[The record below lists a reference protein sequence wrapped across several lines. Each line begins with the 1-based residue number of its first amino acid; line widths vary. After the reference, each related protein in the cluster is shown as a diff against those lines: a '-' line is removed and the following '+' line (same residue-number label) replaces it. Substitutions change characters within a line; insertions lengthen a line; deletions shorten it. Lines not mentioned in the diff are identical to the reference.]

1 MCDVSPERGGH
12 SNYAGKHDH
21 GEPYSSGSKG
31 DWRKQHWEDGQ
42 WKDKKAGNGWESGWS
57 SGMEWVEVPDPRQL
71 TGNRMSSRGRKRSPG
86 KGSPKAVVG
95 SDDSEE
101 RSRSPLSD
109 RATGVSPMAGPSSA
123 LSSTATGVS
132 ITADSSS
139 APSSLAGDIEERVPN
154 RLMQCSHC
162 KEHWGLAN
170 QFVCDGV
177 LDWQSGLS
185 LTCCKCWL
193 SWEDNSKKTAQDFKT
208 ASKRSWRSRSNNQK
222 QIMRV
227 KHFNDCFIKEI
238 REDGETAKQFRKRLM
253 NGAAVLAA
261 AFMKVFKMAGPVKQ
275 AQLVEALDAMDSER
289 GKIAAKPEY
298 VPLMSSCGAK
308 LDWSVS
314 QYITQIT
321 PMMAKYY
328 LCRIFR

>member
-1 MCDVSPERGGH
+1 
-12 SNYAGKHDH
+12 
-21 GEPYSSGSKG
+21 
-31 DWRKQHWEDGQ
+31 
-42 WKDKKAGNGWESGWS
+42 
-57 SGMEWVEVPDPRQL
+57 
-71 TGNRMSSRGRKRSPG
+71 
-86 KGSPKAVVG
+86 
-95 SDDSEE
+95 
-101 RSRSPLSD
+101 
-109 RATGVSPMAGPSSA
+109 
-123 LSSTATGVS
+123 
-132 ITADSSS
+132 
-139 APSSLAGDIEERVPN
+139 
-154 RLMQCSHC
+154 MQCSHC
-162 KEHWGLAN
+162 KEHWGKADE
-170 QFVCDGV
+170 FVCDSV

-193 SWEDNSKKTAQDFKT
+193 SWADNSKKTAQDFKT
-208 ASKRSWRSRSNNQK
+208 ASKRSWRLRSNNQK